1 MSAHLK
7 IASLKT
13 LIQTT
18 VMLFKYPFTLRSVNM
33 SKAETLCSLSQ
44 QVLGAGGAAA
54 LLQLSLYF

>member
-33 SKAETLCSLSQ
+33 SKAETLCKHFSPN
-44 QVLGAGGAAA
+44 VNC
-54 LLQLSLYF
+54 